1 MANDAQAKRGGV
13 DPDFVIGRVAES
25 LGGVLE
31 KTISVISSSF
41 SSIFFSAYI
50 YVYIL

>member
-1 MANDAQAKRGGV
+1 MQNDAQAKRGGV
-13 DPDFVIGRVAES
+13 DPDFVIGRVAEN

-31 KTISVISSSF
+31 KTINVIF

>member
-1 MANDAQAKRGGV
+1 MQNDAQAKRGGV

-31 KTISVISSSF
+31 KTINVIFSSF
-41 SSIFFSAYI
+41 SSID
-50 YVYIL
+50 IL